1 MSDENIEPINTII
14 LNTKFWL
21 KFDGQCIQ
29 QIKVNFNHKAILNF
43 YIAYKVNIW
52 AQYVG
57 VDFALRNL
65 FFYLVKLAENAY
77 CIQHVWIFFN
87 VGWCWDR
94 SQRNNIVDMSSH
106 VHVDNKKRS

>member
-1 MSDENIEPINTII
+1 MSDENIKPT
-14 LNTKFWL
+14 NTKFWL
-21 KFDGQCIQ
+21 KFDGHYIQ

-52 AQYVG
+52 PQYVG

-77 CIQHVWIFFN
+77 CIQHVWIFSMLDGVGIGHN
-87 VGWCWDR
+87 VTILLIW
-94 SQRNNIVDMSSH
+94 
-106 VHVDNKKRS
+106 VHMCM